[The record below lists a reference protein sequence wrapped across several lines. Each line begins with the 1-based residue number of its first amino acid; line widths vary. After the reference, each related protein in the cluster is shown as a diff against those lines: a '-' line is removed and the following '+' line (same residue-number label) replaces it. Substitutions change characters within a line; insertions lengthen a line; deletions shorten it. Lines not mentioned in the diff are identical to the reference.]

1 MVADAG
7 DGEAPFPDTWSQA
20 AAWAFRSLEKS
31 AGEIRC
37 SKGLQ
42 PVRPA
47 VQVRDQRQALGAVEL
62 FLEPFA

>member
-31 AGEIRC
+31 AAPKASSLFDPRSKSEISAKR
-37 SKGLQ
+37 
-42 PVRPA
+42 
-47 VQVRDQRQALGAVEL
+47 
-62 FLEPFA
+62 